1 MKSVVMHS
9 ELPSKLSNNSKIQ
22 PIKIPQMKKQSF
34 QTKRLVPGGG
44 LFVFHS
50 KTLRR
55 KKQRVAASADLAS
68 EVPNLGVARALFVI
82 LVLHVAAIAAIFIHN
97 RVTDDDIVSE
107 GGNSPKMMSAT
118 TSSDRVPPP
127 PVVKSG
133 ETFYF
138 VATGD
143 TYARIARLK
152 GVDVQELRDLNNG
165 KGLDPGAILRIPAGK
180 ITVPGETASD
190 VPGSDSIRSS
200 TPSGIQRAI
209 VVKPETGH
217 LNEAESPSIVSGP
230 REVSAPVAG
239 SEITDVPRAIP
250 VPEDDAP
257 VRTYAVKSGDTA
269 WKIAKQHNVP
279 VQALLKANSIEDARK
294 LQVNMKLR
302 IPTR

>member
-1 MKSVVMHS
+1 MHS
-9 ELPSKLSNNSKIQ
+9 ELPSKLSNNSKTQ

-34 QTKRLVPGGG
+34 QTKRLAQGGG

-50 KTLRR
+50 KTRR
-55 KKQRVAASADLAS
+55 KKQRVAASADLGS

-97 RVTDDDIVSE
+97 RVTDDDIVTTA
-107 GGNSPKMMSAT
+107 GDSPKVISAT
-118 TSSDRVPPP
+118 ASDDRVSPS

-180 ITVPGETASD
+180 ITVHGEVAPAADPSL
-190 VPGSDSIRSS
+190 SA
-200 TPSGIQRAI
+200 TPSSIQRAV
-209 VVKPETGH
+209 VVKPETGQ
-217 LNEAESPSIVSGP
+217 LDKADSPSIVSGD
-230 REVSAPVAG
+230 REVSVPVVR
-239 SEITDVPRAIP
+239 SEIADAPRAIP
-250 VPEDDAP
+250 VPEEAAP
-257 VRTYAVKSGDTA
+257 ARTYAVKSGDTA
-269 WKIAKQHNVP
+269 WKIARQHKIP

-294 LQVNMKLR
+294 LQVDMKLS
-302 IPTR
+302 IPAR

>member
-1 MKSVVMHS
+1 MKNVVMHS
-9 ELPSKLSNNSKIQ
+9 ESPSRLSNNSKIQ

-34 QTKRLVPGGG
+34 QTKRLAPGGG

-50 KTLRR
+50 KTRR
-55 KKQRVAASADLAS
+55 KKQRVAASADLGS

-97 RVTDDDIVSE
+97 RVTDDDIVTTAE
-107 GGNSPKMMSAT
+107 DSPKVISAT
-118 TSSDRVPPP
+118 SSGDRVSPS

-180 ITVPGETASD
+180 ITVSGEVASA
-190 VPGSDSIRSS
+190 VPGSDPDLSAAPSS
-200 TPSGIQRAI
+200 IQRAV
-209 VVKPETGH
+209 VVKPETGQ
-217 LNEAESPSIVSGP
+217 LDKADSPSIVSGD
-230 REVSAPVAG
+230 REVSVPVVR
-239 SEITDVPRAIP
+239 SEIAGAPRAIP
-250 VPEDDAP
+250 VHEDAAP

-269 WKIAKQHNVP
+269 WKIARQHNIP

-294 LQVNMKLR
+294 LQVDMKLS
-302 IPTR
+302 IPAR